1 MTTSTPKKPTYSE
14 TRLNQLA
21 MQSGPV
27 YCAECD
33 NVSKEYATAPE
44 YLWLCLKHPRLD
56 GHGFVSRTIRDG
68 NLPPYLRCKDVNGGY
83 CYLFKPKADGQ
94 TNLQLK
100 QEE

>member
-1 MTTSTPKKPTYSE
+1 MTTSMPKKPTSSAMPA
-14 TRLNQLA
+14 RPLA
-21 MQSGPV
+21 TPSGPHF
-27 YCAECD
+27 CEECD
-33 NVSKEYATAPE
+33 HVFREYAAAPE
-44 YLWLCLKHPRLD
+44 YLWLCLKHPREH